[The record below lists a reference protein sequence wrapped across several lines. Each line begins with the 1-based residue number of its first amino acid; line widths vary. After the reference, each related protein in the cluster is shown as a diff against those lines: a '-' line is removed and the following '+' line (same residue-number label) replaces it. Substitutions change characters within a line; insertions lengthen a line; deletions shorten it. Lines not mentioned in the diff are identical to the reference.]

1 MLKKT
6 VSLLLI
12 TVMLLTFAT
21 FPAIAASPAVG
32 VYNTGSTSLN
42 ATKLVY
48 NYNNPANNNFKI
60 VGRNNPDVPTLF
72 AWHASGVEF
81 TVTGTTTVGLRID
94 KYNKNIDTSTR
105 PSYTSGN
112 TGIYLHVSIN
122 GKDVINTGEY
132 GETETYDYNAKNQ
145 AWLDANQQPS
155 QNCFEVKKPSGS
167 TKAYDYIFKNDLDPN
182 ETYTVRVTLDRESWA
197 QYKSHAVYMTDVLAD
212 AGATV
217 TKSDD
222 SERSILFLG
231 DSITSAN
238 NIGGVHNSYHQIAA
252 KILGADTQAVSA
264 GGGLFYNKYIRNS
277 NSVAT
282 INEIAQ
288 ISISEQ
294 WNLTTW
300 AYNNKNALIP
310 ELTNGTT
317 TASNTPDEF
326 ATDSRKTFT
335 PDLIVVNIGTND
347 RNYLIGSSAVN
358 ADTVN
363 DPNGLLGDYT
373 TYKDYNRAKFKEKF
387 EDFMQEVRSLY
398 PDAHVILSYG
408 LMTHFS
414 DVINFYEE
422 VVREYKA
429 KYTSEKAL
437 TTYNYNLAA
446 TKLTD
451 GHPDKYAHAIA
462 GEELATHISTL
473 MNWTIDEGEDDSGD
487 VDDGTATA
495 ETYFYPEY
503 PEYDNNGNLILPR
516 DYDYEV
522 YVNDGVNETQIPVYN
537 ASRNKNTY
545 VTLNDKSDSY
555 RRFSE
560 FSFDGKVTVKIKV
573 KGQMSSYAVLPSS
586 KGLNSTYDAQTGT
599 ISVTLTEA
607 QNFLIRLNDDQNTI
621 LSIFAEDLWKSS
633 EVPAN
638 GSATN
643 VIVFGEGVNNIEKGT
658 LNKNYKI
665 SADGEFSVTS
675 NTKVYL
681 KPGAI
686 VTYRVSVIA
695 SMDNTYKHSTES
707 NITIDGR
714 GAFIDPR
721 SDRDNDGVCM
731 FYCSDDNNVTI
742 KNVKF
747 LDAHCFNIHM
757 NLTQNIN
764 IDNIKI
770 LSSEISSDGI
780 SFLGTTTDTNKNT
793 GTVTN
798 SFIYCS
804 DNAFVASSAEG
815 IDITNCVVGTGYG
828 IVFPQGPVSDLLV
841 DNIDVFRMG
850 DLFRATVNRNSYTDT
865 WNITVSNIRAE
876 DALKATAFIRLRD
889 QGTAAKNVTL
899 KNISLPYGSKSES
912 SKYVANE
919 NTATSNAN
927 FTLVDVFIGGKKVEA
942 FTIEGNAYKNNMPLY
957 YGTYVPGNFNF
968 TFSNTSAT
976 LAKVGGGTYSGAV
989 KAKTHTANP
998 TVLAGEG
1005 LTVAYYKVDIL
1016 EKDGLT
1022 YIPVAHVLKNLGYT
1036 VTTSADGKT
1045 VTATDS
1051 NTTVTLTETDASNTT
1066 LSEKPIMIDGVM
1078 MVPTTL
1084 MEEVFG
1090 LKCGVSDNGVAIQEN
1105 GYDNLLKDGGFENL
1119 SLTIPNST
1127 FSNTNKY
1134 ARSFDWTCFYHAFT
1148 YEETTN
1154 VRTGNSAM
1162 KVAHHNTQTYYDG
1175 VSQHI
1180 GDIIKTY
1187 GKGTYTFSAYVKL
1200 AAASTVG
1207 QIGIGLAQSNAY
1219 AEDGVWS
1226 GYKLPIQNF
1235 NQISAVDQST
1245 LSESSWTKVTCEVVV
1260 DDNVMQY
1267 ADVALF
1273 FIGVKGINTKNFAF
1287 YVDDASITFTPTAQS
1302 TETLQTAPY
1311 VPESSIT
1318 SGEKTIYYKWDSANQ
1333 KAVIDTNKTPAD
1345 VTINVGDR
1353 IDVRALLM
1361 QKYPDVDLKY
1371 ITIKTSTVPAST
1383 WYQPGRY
1390 DLLYAP
1396 EKGTIKFEV
1405 TKYFKDGKEYSS
1417 SKNSGEFDPIS
1428 FEITVASDNAT
1439 SQASSYKYTTINND
1453 NAKLVARTADTAPTA
1468 FYWHGSSAEFNF
1480 TGKTLGIEVKSQ
1492 SAQRLIY
1499 QIDNGPEQVL
1509 NVKGTKAK
1517 NSYTYILAENLT
1529 SGSHTVKIVKSD
1541 ETFWG
1546 EITLVNAVTDTGATI
1561 SKPTGTNLKIQFIGD
1576 SITSGNSLDNYAQN
1590 YAYLTAKEL
1599 GYDAQMFSISG
1610 ALMSD
1615 FLDSTGNRK
1624 SNGGYVIPYLYNGI
1638 KISTKNNT
1646 GYWNLN
1652 TKEGYSFNFD
1662 ESSGTKYKKAFVPN
1676 GDYFASETY
1685 FNPDIVVINLGTNDA
1700 SAFANA
1706 NTNKELNKETF
1717 VNMYANFL
1725 TRLSDLYEEADI
1737 ICSYGMMGAD
1747 ATVVSLIDEAVMR
1760 YKTKDGRNNVKAIT
1774 YTNSSDK
1781 AYDFNHPGPIS
1792 NATAAQELV
1801 AAINAGF
1808 EPDDTYVVEAD
1819 ANGNVELPKVNLGE
1833 NNLFLGWYK
1842 EDGTAFVSGTK
1853 IGANEKISLT
1863 PKYID
1868 LTEALTGQVDDGTAI
1883 ETQGDAAI
1891 GPDATYTNGFYYQ
1904 GIQMRMETD
1913 NSGLRFLTARNLKI
1927 EDAIETALGSDANFE
1942 VRFLVAIKGKLADPT
1957 LTVDNYK
1964 IDREAKSVYRSAEE
1978 LGDKDYNKF
1987 TICITGLNT
1996 EVHRETVIMVRPY
2009 FRYTDASGIDH
2020 IFYGEQ
2026 AEKSLYEGA
2035 QLIYKDSKYQDEK
2048 DWVYENIIRKTTG
2061 DNDEEAGDLWG

>member
-6 VSLLLI
+6 VSLLLTI
-12 TVMLLTFAT
+12 VMLLTFAT

-32 VYNTGSTSLN
+32 VYTTGSTSLT
-42 ATKLVY
+42 ATELVY
-48 NYNNPANNNFKI
+48 NYNSPANNNFKI
-60 VGRNNPDVPTLF
+60 VGRNNPDVPMLF

-81 TVTGTTTVGLRID
+81 TVAGTTTVGLRID
-94 KYNKNIDTSTR
+94 KYNTDIDDEKR

-132 GETETYDYNAKNQ
+132 GQTETYDYTVKKSDGTYKTNNDL
-145 AWLDANQQPS
+145 WLETYPQPE

-182 ETYTVRVTLDRESWA
+182 ETYTVRVTLDRESWT

-264 GGGLFYNKYIRNS
+264 SGGLFYDKYIRNS
-277 NSVAT
+277 SSVAT
-282 INEIAQ
+282 TAEMGQ

-300 AYNNKNALIP
+300 PYMDTSNAEIP
-310 ELTNGTT
+310 ELTNGTD
-317 TASNTPDEF
+317 TASKVPDKF

-347 RNYLIGSSAVN
+347 RTYLVGSA
-358 ADTVN
+358 TVN
-363 DPNGLLGDYT
+363 DPNGLLGAYT
-373 TYKDYNRAKFKEKF
+373 TYKEYNQAKFKEKF
-387 EDFMQEVRSLY
+387 EEFMREVRSLY
-398 PDAHVILSYG
+398 PDAHVLLSYG

-414 DVINFYEE
+414 DIKNFYEE
-422 VVREYKA
+422 VVKEYREKHP
-429 KYTSEKAL
+429 SEDAL
-437 TTYNYNLAA
+437 TTYYYNLAA
-446 TKLTD
+446 TKLNEGKDTFT
-451 GHPDKYAHAIA
+451 GHPDKKAHAIA
-462 GEELATHISTL
+462 GDELAKHISDL

-487 VDDGTATA
+487 VDDSTTTAKTC
-495 ETYFYPEY
+495 FYPEY
-503 PEYDNNGNLILPR
+503 PEYDKNGNLILPR

-537 ASRNKNTY
+537 ASRNKNTF
-545 VTLNDKSDSY
+545 VTVNGKSDSY

-560 FSFDGKVTVKIKV
+560 FSFSGKVTVKIKV

-599 ISVTLTEA
+599 ISVTLTEP
-607 QNFLIRLNDDQNTI
+607 QNFLIRLNDDQNTV
-621 LSIFAEDLWKSS
+621 LSIFAEDFWDST

-658 LNKNYKI
+658 LNTNYRI

-686 VTYRVSVIA
+686 VTYRFSIIA
-695 SMDNTYKHSTES
+695 SMNNTYKHSAES

-731 FYCSDDNNVTI
+731 FYCSNDNNVTI

-757 NLTQNIN
+757 SLTQNVN

-780 SFLGTTTDTNKNT
+780 SFLSTTTDTNKNT

-828 IVFPQGPVSDLLV
+828 IVFPQGPIRDLLV

-850 DLFRATVNRNSYTDT
+850 DLFRARVDRNSYKDT

-889 QGTAAKNVTL
+889 QGHSEKNVIL
-899 KNISLPYGSKSES
+899 KNISLPAGSYSES

-919 NTATSNAN
+919 RAVANVATTSNAY
-927 FTLVDVFIGGKKVEA
+927 FTLIDVFIGGKKVEA
-942 FTIEGNAYKNNMPLY
+942 FTIEGNAYNNNMPLY

-968 TFSNTSAT
+968 TFSNTTAT
-976 LAKVGGGTYSGAV
+976 LAGVGGGTYSVAV

-1016 EKDGLT
+1016 ERDGLT

-1045 VTATDS
+1045 VTAIDS

-1066 LSEKPIMIDGVM
+1066 LSEKPIMIDDVM

-1127 FSNTNKY
+1127 FSNTNNY
-1134 ARSFDWTCFYHAFT
+1134 AKSFDWTCFYHAKT
-1148 YEETTN
+1148 YEETIN
-1154 VRTGNSAM
+1154 VRTDNSAM
-1162 KVAHHNTQTYYDG
+1162 KVVHQTDDKAYYDG

-1187 GKGTYTFSAYVKL
+1187 GKGTYTFSAHVKL

-1235 NQISAVDQST
+1235 NKISAVDQST
-1245 LSESSWTKVTCEVVV
+1245 LSASEWTEVTCEVVV
-1260 DDNVMQY
+1260 NDNVMQY

-1273 FIGVKGINTKNFAF
+1273 FIGFKGEKQKNAAF
-1287 YVDDASITFTPTAQS
+1287 YVDDASITFTPTEES
-1302 TETLQTAPY
+1302 TKTLQTAPY
-1311 VPESSIT
+1311 VPESSMT
-1318 SGEKTIYYKWDSANQ
+1318 SGEKTIYYKWDSTNQ
-1333 KAVIDTNKTPAD
+1333 TAVIDTNKTPAD

-1361 QKYPDVDLKY
+1361 QKYPDVDLKR
-1371 ITIKTSTVPAST
+1371 ITIKTSTETST

-1396 EKGTIKFEV
+1396 ETGTVTFEV
-1405 TKYFKDGKEYSS
+1405 TKYFKYGKEYSS
-1417 SKNSGEFDPIS
+1417 DENEDKFAPIS
-1428 FEITVASDNAT
+1428 FEITVASNNAT
-1439 SQASSYKYTTINND
+1439 SKASSYTYTTINND
-1453 NAKLVARTADTAPTA
+1453 NAKLVARTADAASTA
-1468 FYWHGSSAEFNF
+1468 FYWHGSSAEFDF

-1509 NVKGTKAK
+1509 NVKGTMAK

-1546 EITLVNAVTDTGATI
+1546 EITLVSAVTDTGTTI

-1615 FLDSTGNRK
+1615 FLDSTENRK

-1652 TKEGYSFNFD
+1652 TEEGYSFSFD
-1662 ESSGTKYKKAFVPN
+1662 ESSDTK
-1676 GDYFASETY
+1676 
-1685 FNPDIVVINLGTNDA
+1685 
-1700 SAFANA
+1700 
-1706 NTNKELNKETF
+1706 
-1717 VNMYANFL
+1717 
-1725 TRLSDLYEEADI
+1725 
-1737 ICSYGMMGAD
+1737 
-1747 ATVVSLIDEAVMR
+1747 
-1760 YKTKDGRNNVKAIT
+1760 
-1774 YTNSSDK
+1774 
-1781 AYDFNHPGPIS
+1781 
-1792 NATAAQELV
+1792 
-1801 AAINAGF
+1801 
-1808 EPDDTYVVEAD
+1808 
-1819 ANGNVELPKVNLGE
+1819 
-1833 NNLFLGWYK
+1833 
-1842 EDGTAFVSGTK
+1842 
-1853 IGANEKISLT
+1853 
-1863 PKYID
+1863 
-1868 LTEALTGQVDDGTAI
+1868 
-1883 ETQGDAAI
+1883 
-1891 GPDATYTNGFYYQ
+1891 
-1904 GIQMRMETD
+1904 
-1913 NSGLRFLTARNLKI
+1913 
-1927 EDAIETALGSDANFE
+1927 
-1942 VRFLVAIKGKLADPT
+1942 
-1957 LTVDNYK
+1957 
-1964 IDREAKSVYRSAEE
+1964 
-1978 LGDKDYNKF
+1978 
-1987 TICITGLNT
+1987 
-1996 EVHRETVIMVRPY
+1996 
-2009 FRYTDASGIDH
+2009 
-2020 IFYGEQ
+2020 
-2026 AEKSLYEGA
+2026 
-2035 QLIYKDSKYQDEK
+2035 
-2048 DWVYENIIRKTTG
+2048 
-2061 DNDEEAGDLWG
+2061 